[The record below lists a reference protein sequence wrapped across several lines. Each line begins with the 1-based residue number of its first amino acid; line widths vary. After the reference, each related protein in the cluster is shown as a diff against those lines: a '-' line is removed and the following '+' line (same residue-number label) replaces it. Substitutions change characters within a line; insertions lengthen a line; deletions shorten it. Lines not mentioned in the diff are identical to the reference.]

1 MKFNKVSLLVVV
13 IFITSIVLAAC
24 GTPAAPSA
32 NKTPLKVSWNL
43 WVGFYPLIIADKN
56 GLFEK
61 HGVQVELVL
70 MNGPQDTMVAL
81 SSHAVDGST
90 GVFTD
95 LIPLANENELHA
107 VMVTDSSD
115 GGDQFV
121 SAADAA
127 TVADL
132 KGKRIGTQFGT
143 FSELF
148 VREMLNQNGLA
159 LGDVQLVN
167 VPPEQLPGAL
177 GNTVDAGHTY
187 EPFTSEAINNGYHVL
202 FSSSDTPGLIVDVV
216 AFRGSVVKER
226 PEDIRAFVA
235 AWAEALAWWQAN
247 PAEGNAIIAEATG
260 QKMED
265 ISTTGAHLYSL
276 EDNKKAFDKNQPG
289 SLYDITQKNI
299 DFFSS
304 TGGLSSAPDITQLI
318 DASFLP

>member
-1 MKFNKVSLLVVV
+1 MKTFRFLSMVV
-13 IFITSIVLAAC
+13 ILMLLLSAC
-24 GTPAAPSA
+24 GASAAPSA
-32 NKTPLKVSWNL
+32 NKAPLKVSWNL
-43 WVGFYPLIIADKN
+43 WVGFYPLVIAEKN

-81 SSHAVDGST
+81 SNHTVDGST
-90 GVFTD
+90 AVYTD

-121 SAADAA
+121 SAADVV

-132 KGKRIGTQFGT
+132 KGKRIGAQLGT

-148 VREMLNQNGLA
+148 VREMLNRNGLT

-167 VPPEQLPGAL
+167 VPPEQVPGAL
-177 GNTVDAGHTY
+177 GDKVDAGHTY

-216 AFRGSVVKER
+216 AFRGSVVRER

-235 AWAEALAWWQAN
+235 AWTEALDWWQAN
-247 PAEGNAIIAEATG
+247 PAEGNAVIADATG
-260 QKMED
+260 QKVED
-265 ISTTGAHLYSL
+265 ISTAGAHLYTL
-276 EDNKKAFDKNQPG
+276 EDNKKAFDKNQAG

-304 TGGLSSAPDITQLI
+304 IGGLSSAPDITQLI
-318 DASFLP
+318 DSSFLP